1 MANVIQLRPMQQAA
15 PQQAEH
21 APVETVDLAT
31 RKKWFQDSQDLSEN
45 ARRLSEQDRDYRDH
59 KQWTAFEL
67 ATLRK
72 RSQPPIVINHIARK
86 VDTIIGIAER
96 SAADPKGYPRTP
108 NDEDAAEVC
117 TDTLRFICDQNRYQR
132 IKSAMLE
139 NMIVEG
145 TGGAEVIVEEKNGQA
160 EVIVNRLRWE
170 EIFADPY
177 SREADFSDARY
188 KGMAKWLNIED
199 VGAMWGEEAK
209 TKAANSLGAQALIS
223 GSFEDRPRSMST
235 MTDQRGKRVVVVDMY
250 CRHGDGWHRYVFC
263 SGGDLIPGGVSPYND
278 EFGKPTCPIEL
289 ESLYVN
295 RENER
300 YGFVR
305 GMLGAQ
311 DESNYRRSKILHR
324 SSVRQSF
331 SNKTAGV
338 DVDKAKTQLSRP
350 DGHIEML
357 AGEFGKDFGII
368 PQGDLM
374 EGEVLLLQE
383 AKQEIAQFGPNNSL
397 QGRGSDTQSG
407 KAWQAQQQA
416 GLAEIA
422 ILYSAAA
429 DLDLRIYRQMWM
441 RVRQFWTSQRFVRVT
456 DNEQAFKFLAVNEPV
471 VDQMGNPVID
481 PRTGQPAV
489 NNRPSEMDVDII
501 VDTSPDYLNS
511 QQEQAEMLTKLHDQ
525 GMEIPLEMIIVT
537 SNIRNKKQ
545 LLDMIKN
552 QGQQPVDPAI
562 EAAKK
567 LELDKRQADIGKTLS
582 ETDENKAQT
591 AQIIAGIHSKAIDNH
606 SNIDRNAFDH
616 MQHLDAITPQAGGL
630 PTHLPMQEKSRPAP
644 Q

>member
-1 MANVIQLRPMQQAA
+1 MPQANVVQFRPMQQAA
-15 PQQAEH
+15 PQPAPP
-21 APVETVDLAT
+21 PVELVTLET
-31 RKKWFQDSQDLSEN
+31 RKKWFQESQDLSEKG
-45 ARRLSEQDRDYRDH
+45 RKLSEQDRDYRDH

-72 RSQPPIVINHIARK
+72 RGQPPIVINHIARK

-139 NMIVEG
+139 NIIVEG
-145 TGGAEVIVEEKNGQA
+145 TGGAEVIVEERNGQA
-160 EVIVNRLRWE
+160 EVIVNRIRWE

-188 KGMAKWLNIED
+188 KGCAKWMNIED
-199 VGAMWGEEAK
+199 VGALWGEEAK
-209 TKAANSLGAQALIS
+209 KMAESSLGTATLAS

-235 MTDQRGKRVVVVDMY
+235 MTDRRGKRVVVVDMY
-250 CRHGDGWHRYVFC
+250 CRHGDAWHRYVFC
-263 SGGDLIPGGVSPYND
+263 SGGDLIPGGPSPYND
-278 EFGKPTCPIEL
+278 EFGKPTCPIEY

-331 SNKTAGV
+331 SNKIAGV
-338 DVDKAKTQLSRP
+338 DVDKAKLQLSRP

-422 ILYSAAA
+422 VLYSAAA
-429 DLDLRIYRQMWM
+429 DLDLRIYRQIWM
-441 RVRQFWTSQRFVRVT
+441 RVKQFWTAQRYVRVT
-456 DNEQAFKFLAVNEPV
+456 DNENSFKFLAVNEPV
-471 VDQMGNPVID
+471 VDAFGQPVID

-489 NNRPSEMDVDII
+489 KNRPAEMDVDII
-501 VDTSPDYLNS
+501 IDTSPDYMNS
-511 QQEQAEMLTKLHDQ
+511 QQEEAEMLIRLAEQ
-525 GMEIPLEMIIVT
+525 GMPIPPELIIIASNMRSKKELLEML
-537 SNIRNKKQ
+537 KAKQ
-545 LLDMIKN
+545 AQPPQPDPVEMEKLK
-552 QGQQPVDPAI
+552 QGQEKLKQSADTSD
-562 EAAKK
+562 AKARLDNAK
-567 LELDKRQADIGKTLS
+567 AEETELGVASALH
-582 ETDENKAQT
+582 
-591 AQIIAGIHSKAIDNH
+591 IAT
-606 SNIDRNAFDH
+606 R
-616 MQHLDAITPQAGGL
+616 GGPL
-630 PTHLPMQEKSRPAP
+630 VMP
-644 Q
+644 